1 MQLLASHIGPD
12 RVSDIAANVLKQF
25 LIEYTQRQAE
35 IWQIP
40 LRAGVPIEHV
50 YDHGS
55 CEWIDTNWSMSRRS
69 ERTKSSN
76 CACVIGGSLS

>member
-35 IWQIP
+35 FWQIP
-40 LRAGVPIEHV
+40 LRAGIPIEHV
-50 YDHGS
+50 YDHS
-55 CEWIDTNWSMSRRS
+55 PCELFVFAKRLLSLIDMSIPLYAPL
-69 ERTKSSN
+69 K
-76 CACVIGGSLS
+76 